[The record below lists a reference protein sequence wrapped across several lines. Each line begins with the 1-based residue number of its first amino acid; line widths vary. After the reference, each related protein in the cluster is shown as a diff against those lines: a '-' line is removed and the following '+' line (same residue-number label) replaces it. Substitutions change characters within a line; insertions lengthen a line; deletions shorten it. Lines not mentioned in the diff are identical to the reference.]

1 MPYAGTTFKWY
12 DQSGI
17 PALPTETTVEDPN
30 VPLCLVCVAS
40 EKGPEDMRKVYGD
53 TFYKLYGDDIQFS
66 KYGQPLLQAAR
77 IIDAGGRLLIKRVV
91 ADDATLA
98 NAVIL
103 ANLKVVPVQKTDSD
117 GNPLYIDP
125 TNGNETTTVSDTKAM
140 TTNAVV
146 WYESHSAP
154 DAKTLDDVKTI
165 ASGMA
170 DVMGTPD
177 QVDGNMVYKY
187 PIIITTDI
195 GRGAS
200 EKRFRIVPDYTN
212 SKNQDFMLYNFNV
225 YYDAQNSSE
234 NCYFS
239 PDDNLVFANMS
250 MSLESATKREILQ
263 ARAMMLPVYVEEFV
277 RTLAETVGL
286 SYEELLYEDFLFGR
300 TRKNKA
306 IPGMTINPIDI
317 EGTVDLTDASG
328 VYLEEGDNGAFGNV
342 PIETQAY
349 IDKVGEFFDG
359 SFTADIYNRD
369 NYRIDCCFDANYP
382 PVIKRKIE
390 ELANWREDFFFF
402 RDLNVLTSFAAIK
415 AAHESAIKSR
425 YSASY
430 STAYDVFDP
439 YSKKQITVTCMY
451 SLCAIVCNHFL
462 TGLRHRPLAGSANGF
477 VITDAIE
484 NTLNF
489 YPVITPVIDQK
500 EMFDEERINY
510 ADYVDGALTI
520 ESLYTCQ
527 EEYTQLSFINNVLA
541 IQQAA
546 KAVRAKAPANRFTLL
561 DQQGLISYS
570 NFVQSILDEYKDN
583 FEELNFVYI
592 QDDVM
597 KANKIFNASISFRF
611 KDFVQSE
618 IFDLYALS

>member
-1 MPYAGTTFKWY
+1 MPYASTTFKWY
-12 DQSGI
+12 DQSAI
-17 PALPTETTVEDPN
+17 PAIPADATVEDPN
-30 VPLCLVCVAS
+30 IPLCLVCVAS
-40 EKGPEDMRKVYGD
+40 DKGPEDMRKVYGD
-53 TFYKLYGDDIQFS
+53 TFYKLYGNDIQFS

-91 ADDATLA
+91 ADDSTLA

-103 ANLKVVPVQKTDSD
+103 ANLKVVSVQKTDAD

-125 TNGNETTTVSDTKAM
+125 TTGNETTTVSDTKAM
-140 TTNAVV
+140 TSSAVV
-146 WYESHSAP
+146 WYESFSIA
-154 DAKTLDDVKTI
+154 DAKSIEEVK
-165 ASGMA
+165 AGAELLA
-170 DVMGTPD
+170 DVVGTAD
-177 QVDGNMVYKY
+177 AEGNMVYKY
-187 PIIITTDI
+187 PIIVTTDI

-234 NCYFS
+234 NCYFAA
-239 PDDNLVFANMS
+239 DDNLIFADLS
-250 MSLESATKREILQ
+250 MSLESATKRGILQ
-263 ARAMMLPVYVEEFV
+263 VRSMMLPTYVENFV
-277 RTLAETVGL
+277 RTLADTIGL
-286 SYEELLYEDFLFGR
+286 SYEELLYEDFLFGK
-300 TRKNKA
+300 TRKNKF
-306 IPGMTINPIDI
+306 IDGITINPIEI
-317 EGTVDLTDASG
+317 EGTVDLSDSTG
-328 VYLEEGDNGAFGNV
+328 IYLEEGDNGAFGDI
-342 PIETQAY
+342 PINTQAY

-359 SFTADIYNRD
+359 TFTSDIYNRD

-382 PVIKRKIE
+382 AIIKRKIE
-390 ELANWREDFFFF
+390 ELANWREDFFYF
-402 RDLNVLTSFAAIK
+402 RDLNVLNSYAAIK
-415 AAHESAIKSR
+415 AAHEAAIKSR

-430 STAYDVFDP
+430 STAYDVRDP

-451 SLCAIVCNHFL
+451 SLCEIVCNHIL
-462 TGLRHRPLAGSANGF
+462 NGLRHRPLAGSANGF
-477 VITDAIE
+477 VITDAVE

-489 YPVITPVIDQK
+489 YPVVTPVIDQK

-527 EEYTQLSFINNVLA
+527 EEYTQLSFINNVMA

-546 KAVRAKAPANRFTLL
+546 KAVRAKAPANRFTFM
-561 DQQGLISYS
+561 DQEGLTAYS
-570 NFVQSILDEYKDN
+570 NFVQSILDNYKDN
-583 FEELNFVYI
+583 FEELKFVYI